1 MILQKLVTQR
11 SPNLIAASR
20 LVALAPVRHY
30 YKDDVLMPREQGEYY
45 ADPYAVAERVVRLVG
60 LHENCKD
67 PAAVALNCT
76 FEQIGLNA
84 LDMCEV
90 FIGLEREFDI
100 EFADVDCEGMTTVND
115 IVEAVA
121 RNNYTK

>member
-1 MILQKLVTQR
+1 MFLQKLVTQR
-11 SPNLIAASR
+11 SSNLIAASR

-45 ADPYAVAERVVRLVG
+45 ADPYEVAERVVRLVG
-60 LHENCKD
+60 LHENCND
-67 PAAVALNCT
+67 PSAVALNCT
-76 FEQIGLNA
+76 FQQLGLNA

-100 EFADVDCEGMTTVND
+100 EFADVDCEEMTTINC
-115 IVEAVA
+115 IVEAIA
-121 RNNYTK
+121 RNSATK

>member
-1 MILQKLVTQR
+1 MFLQKFVTQR
-11 SPNLIAASR
+11 SSNLIAASR

-60 LHENCKD
+60 LHDNCKD
-67 PAAVALNCT
+67 PSAVSLSAT
-76 FEQIGLNA
+76 FESLGLNA

-90 FIGLEREFDI
+90 FIGLEREFDM
-100 EFADVDCEGMTTVND
+100 EFADVDCEEMTTVND
-115 IVEAVA
+115 IVEALA
-121 RNNYTK
+121 RNPYTK